1 MKIGFCGSLL
11 TNKIILFMTRTHC
24 VNPHLT
30 FLLFLSKF
38 TVYLLRIYFPSRNLC
53 SILFQICWISARSAP
68 FISHSSHGFHRFPE
82 KIYSASTPHLLS
94 ESKVILLDFFIDL
107 LDFCAKRIPSR
118 SPLQRYIILAN
129 CASVF
134 EKSGGARRGT
144 FFSGLPLAPRL
155 CLMPHALALA
165 DL

>member
-53 SILFQICWISARSAP
+53 SILFQILLDFARSA
-68 FISHSSHGFHRFPE
+68 SSSRFR
-82 KIYSASTPHLLS
+82 SSDSLS
-94 ESKVILLDFFIDL
+94 SKKCRKRRVIVNVLVIKVL
-107 LDFCAKRIPSR
+107 
-118 SPLQRYIILAN
+118 
-129 CASVF
+129 SVAL
-134 EKSGGARRGT
+134 SQGI
-144 FFSGLPLAPRL
+144 PRL
-155 CLMPHALALA
+155 SRHQVHHEPRQRQRQQQPSSQS
-165 DL
+165 